1 MTGLDKITEKIIAEA
16 RADAAAINDR
26 ASKQCA
32 DIMFAASSDAERIK
46 ASLEERAQKEA
57 ENIIAR
63 AKSSAA
69 MQKRNLILDAKSK
82 AVDSIFETAY
92 KELLAL
98 PEEKYCE
105 LVSRLVAAAITDE
118 LETEKTNISLYGEEN
133 VEIPEK
139 YELVFNESDKKKL
152 SDAILKGTE
161 RIVIGK
167 ISREEISKLSIA
179 EDTADIDGGVIVRL
193 GNIEINCSTEAVF
206 ALVRERMESEI
217 SEMLFSEEENK

>member
-82 AVDSIFETAY
+82 AVESIFETAY
-92 KELLAL
+92 K
-98 PEEKYCE
+98 P
-105 LVSRLVAAAITDE
+105 
-118 LETEKTNISLYGEEN
+118 NISLYGEEN

-152 SDAILKGTE
+152 SDAVLKGTE

-167 ISREEISKLSIA
+167 ISREERSKLSIA
-179 EDTADIDGGVIVRL
+179 ENTVDIDGGVIVRL

-217 SEMLFSEEENK
+217 SSMLFSEEENK

>member
-1 MTGLDKITEKIIAEA
+1 MTGLDKITEKILAEA

-32 DIMFAASSDAERIK
+32 EIMFAASSDAERIK

-57 ENIIAR
+57 ENMIAR

-69 MQKRNLILDAKSK
+69 MQKRNLILMEKSK
-82 AVDSIFETAY
+82 AVDSVFEAAY
-92 KELLAL
+92 KELLSL

-105 LVSRLVAAAITDE
+105 LVSKLVAEAITDE

-133 VEIPEK
+133 VDIPEK
-139 YELVFNESDKKKL
+139 YELVFNETDKKKL
-152 SDAILKGTE
+152 SGEILKGVE

-167 ISREEISKLSIA
+167 ISRDEISKLTIA
-179 EDTADIDGGVIVRL
+179 EDTVDIDGGVIVRL
-193 GNIEINCSTEAVF
+193 GSIEINCSLQTVF
-206 ALVRERMESEI
+206 SLTRERMESEI
-217 SEMLFSEEENK
+217 STMLFEAEENK